1 MGFKGSEAKASFK
14 GRGPR
19 EVGEMAVENLTSAS
33 PGWSCGM
40 LGGLR
45 SKDDGVGTSS
55 EMQGVR
61 MGSPV

>member
-1 MGFKGSEAKASFK
+1 MKVMKLKPVSKA
-14 GRGPR
+14 GAPR
-19 EVGEMAVENLTSAS
+19 EVGEMAVEDLTSAG
-33 PGWSCGM
+33 PGWPCGV

-45 SKDDGVGTSS
+45 NKDGGVGTSS